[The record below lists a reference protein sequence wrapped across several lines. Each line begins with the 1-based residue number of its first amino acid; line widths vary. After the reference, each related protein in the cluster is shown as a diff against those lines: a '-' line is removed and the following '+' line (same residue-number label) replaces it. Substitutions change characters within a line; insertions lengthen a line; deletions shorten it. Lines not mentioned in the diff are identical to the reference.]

1 MLNSILR
8 WLMLGVLAAAFLGVP
23 AGVPAAEN
31 EPQKPAAAPQ
41 KPKANRPYPF
51 NGRIS
56 AVDTINKTITVG
68 QSEKK
73 RVFHITSETR
83 MVKAGKPAILDDA
96 VVGEEIGGLCRKTD
110 DGKLEA
116 VSLRFGP
123 KPEKAARRAKPKS
136 ESSKAGGKPEKN

>member
-8 WLMLGVLAAAFLGVP
+8 WLVLGALAVAFVGAPAAARSD
-23 AGVPAAEN
+23 EK
-31 EPQKPAAAPQ
+31 ESQKPAAPQ
-41 KPKANRPYPF
+41 KAKANRPYPF

-56 AVDTINKTITVG
+56 EVDKINKTITVG
-68 QSEKK
+68 QSDKK

-96 VVGEEIGGLCRKTD
+96 VVGEAVGGLCRKTD

-123 KPEKAARRAKPKS
+123 KPEKAAPRAKARAESAKS
-136 ESSKAGGKPEKN
+136 GSKPEKK